1 MVKVNPV
8 DSAIM
13 VELENLVLDLV
24 ATSGGIVDG
33 TGPGMD
39 VLPEEVTSL
48 WSVSEEVFVV
58 SPERTGIV
66 SVLKLV
72 FWKVTVS
79 SVVLRDGVDSVIS
92 SIDLEE
98 LGTDVE
104 TGL

>member
-8 DSAIM
+8 DSVIM
-13 VELENLVLDLV
+13 VELENLVLDPV
-24 ATSGGIVDG
+24 ATSGDIVDG
-33 TGPGMD
+33 AGPGID

-48 WSVSEEVFVV
+48 WSVSEEVTVV

-72 FWKVTVS
+72 CRRVTVS
-79 SVVLRDGVDSVIS
+79 SDVLRDGVDLDIS

-98 LGTDVE
+98 LGTDVG